1 MSIYRSLRVGK
12 NGKQFYLLKIRTM
25 REDGG
30 LPTAS
35 INDERLTKYGKWLR
49 KFKLD
54 ELPTLLNLLKGDIV
68 IVGPRPDTPEEIWSL
83 PKYIRKTVLSLKPG
97 IISPATLWN
106 YKEDE
111 ILANKKNPHK
121 YYTQIIKPVKYK
133 LNMWYVSKKSF
144 WFDVRVIL
152 AFIFRYL
159 GVKPSKFKIFPPKC
173 NVEYGERTCAKRP
186 CEGIGNGA

>member
-1 MSIYRSLRVGK
+1 MFIYHSLRVGK
-12 NGKQFYLLKIRTM
+12 KGKEFYLLKIRTM
-25 REDGG
+25 KEDGG
-30 LPTAS
+30 VPTAS
-35 INDERLTKYGKWLR
+35 VKDIRLTKHGKWLR

-54 ELPTLLNLLKGDIV
+54 ELPTLWNLLRGDIV

-83 PKYIRKTVLSLKPG
+83 PKHTRKTILSIKPG

-111 ILANKKNPHK
+111 ILSSKKNPHK

-144 WFDVRVIL
+144 WFDIRVIL
-152 AFIFRYL
+152 AFIFRYF
-159 GVKPSKFKIFPPKC
+159 GVKPSKFKIFPPNF
-173 NVEYGERTCAKRP
+173 NVEYV
-186 CEGIGNGA
+186 